1 MNRERIRINNLQ
13 DIVEKLKQGDI
24 TAIGCESEFIND
36 RAIANIN
43 ADHHTEEM
51 IEEMKNIIEI
61 SNILYNNTNRAV
73 LPLEDGV
80 YDILLETY
88 KRYNPNYKIGAEPI
102 LFEDFAK
109 ESIDENLM
117 INPIETVD
125 MNKINE
131 GLYPEMFYS
140 KKLQRKDLMVNPIY
154 VESEYISKRIV
165 ETEHK
170 YPELV
175 GTLDKC
181 KFVLN
186 NDAIAKGVFDKSN
199 VAVFERDFIQE
210 HIKNGILD
218 PNRRFRMIA
227 ELKYDGV
234 SVEAEVSDEVISA
247 RTRGDTDQ
255 NLAADMTPIF
265 KGYRFPYAEGI
276 IPKDNIIGMK
286 FEAIMTYDN
295 LRRYS
300 ELRGKEYANCRTAIT
315 SIVGSSD
322 AAMFRE
328 LITLVPLATS
338 LKEDRVTE
346 VEFMNKYYY
355 SGERL
360 RYAILEGNYL
370 EILFQVKTFVDE
382 AEYMRPAM
390 PFMYDGVV
398 LSYLDEDLREKLGRK
413 NSVNKYSIAIKF
425 GALKKET
432 VFRGYTYTIGQDGT
446 ITPMIHYNPVEFYG
460 TIHPKSSG
468 HSYKRFMELGLRY
481 GDIITVEYVDDVMPY
496 VTKPLNTIN
505 MENPNPIVEFIKECP
520 SCETP
525 LVVSDSGKSIKCP
538 NIACHERNIVR
549 LSNMLQKLNIKD
561 FSEESIRALK
571 KYSLKDLCETTIEEA
586 EVLGPNTAIKF
597 VESMR
602 ELREKP
608 IYDYRIIGALGFTGC
623 AAETWKLIFSNYSLS
638 DLVSM
643 DPNEL
648 YETFLS
654 SKIKGIGKVTIDT
667 ICNEYDFFIG
677 DLRYILFNFNI
688 VMSKGASFGKS
699 VRFTGVRDK
708 DLMLKLIDMGFDA
721 SDTAGVTKSTNILI
735 IPYDGFTSSKTSKV
749 GPDTIVVPINEF
761 RDNISN
767 YL

>member
-1 MNRERIRINNLQ
+1 MDEIRKGDKELRE
-13 DIVEKLKQGDI
+13 IVNKLKQGDI
-24 TAIGCESEFIND
+24 TAIEGKIEYINS
-36 RAIANIN
+36 IAMLLMYYNGDYNDEIVE
-43 ADHHTEEM
+43 DM
-51 IEEMKNIIEI
+51 GNIIEI
-61 SNILYNNTNRAV
+61 SNILYNNTSRNM

-80 YDILLETY
+80 YDLLLETY
-88 KRYNPNYKIGAEPI
+88 RKYVPDYKIGAEPI
-102 LFEDFAK
+102 LFQ
-109 ESIDENLM
+109 ESEEKISNQP
-117 INPIETVD
+117 INPIEKVD
-125 MNKINE
+125 IDKINE
-131 GLYPEMFYS
+131 GLYPEIYFNR
-140 KKLQRKDLMVNPIY
+140 KLQRKDLMINPIY
-154 VESEYISKRIV
+154 VEKEYISKRIV
-165 ETEHK
+165 ETEHM

-186 NDAIAKGVFDKSN
+186 NDAINKGVFDKEN
-199 VAVFERDFIQE
+199 VKIFERDFIQE

-255 NLAADMTPIF
+255 NLAADLTPIF

-295 LRRYS
+295 LKRYS

-322 AAMFRE
+322 APMFRE
-328 LITLVPLATS
+328 LIKLVPLATS
-338 LKEDRVTE
+338 LKEDRITE

-370 EILFQVKTFVDE
+370 EILFQVKAFVDE

-398 LSYLDEDLREKLGRK
+398 ISYLDEDIKEKLGRR
-413 NSVNKYSIAIKF
+413 NSINKYSIAIKF

-432 VFRGYTYTIGQDGT
+432 TFRGYSYTIGQDGS
-446 ITPMIHYNPVEFYG
+446 ITPMIHYDPVEFYG

-468 HSYKRFMELGLRY
+468 HSYKRFVELGLRE

-496 VTKPLNTIN
+496 VTKPIN
-505 MENPNPIVEFIKECP
+505 SANMANQNPVVEFIKECP
-520 SCETP
+520 SCGTP

-538 NIACHERNIVR
+538 NMACYERNIKR
-549 LSNMLQKLNIKD
+549 LSSMLQKLNVKD
-561 FSEESIRALK
+561 FSEESIRALQR
-571 KYSLKDLCETTIEEA
+571 YSLKDLCEITEDEA
-586 EVLGPNTAIKF
+586 RILGEYNAFKF
-597 VESMR
+597 VEAMKD
-602 ELREKP
+602 LKAKP
-608 IYDYRIIGALGFTGC
+608 IYDYRVVGALGFTGL
-623 AAETWKLIFSNYSLS
+623 AAESWKLIFSQFSLVDIITMTKE
-638 DLVSM
+638 DLIESIL
-643 DPNEL
+643 NA
-648 YETFLS
+648 
-654 SKIKGIGKVTIDT
+654 KIKGIGKITLETIY
-667 ICNEYDFFIG
+667 NEYDFFIG
-677 DLRYILFNFNI
+677 DLRYILNNFN
-688 VMSKGASFGKS
+688 VQMSRGAQLGKS

-708 DLMLKLIDMGFDA
+708 DLMLRLIDMGLDA
-721 SDTAGVTKSTNILI
+721 SDTAGVTKSTDILI
-735 IPYDGFTSSKTSKV
+735 IPYDGFTSSKTNKV
-749 GPDTIVVPINEF
+749 GPNTLIVPINEF
-761 RDNISN
+761 KNNIEM
-767 YL
+767 YV